1 MTSAEFKSAVREAYE
16 YAHWHCHYGATD
28 RSYPVGEDGVIDCT
42 GLVLRALYLLGK
54 VGGHLNCDEMDALMP
69 VFGFKKSTDM
79 QDIYRHPVCVVQW
92 VQPQWRGTNHVH
104 HTYVCVNAH
113 SDGTIDKYDLG
124 SDARIN
130 EDQPFVRVPVNEWGD
145 ALVFKYIWY
154 LDDGDGI
161 EILLGGRSMKTLKLE
176 QVKRGDKGNAVLLL
190 QEILK
195 VRINGINGKP
205 FYEGEPDRQF
215 GAQTEKAV
223 KDYQSV
229 RIKMGADL
237 GTADGIC
244 GEKTWNDLLG
254 LPEA

>member
-1 MTSAEFKSAVREAYE
+1 MTSAEFRDAVRKAYE
-16 YAHWHCHYGATD
+16 YAHSHCRYGATD

-69 VFGFKKSTDM
+69 VFGFTKSTDM

-130 EDQPFVRVPVNEWGD
+130 ADQPFARVPVNEWGD
-145 ALVFKYIWY
+145 ALAFKYIWY

-161 EILLGGRSMKTLKLE
+161 EILLGGKSMKTLKLA
-176 QVKRGDKGNAVLLL
+176 QIKKGDKGNAVLLL

-195 VRINGINGKP
+195 SRKQ
-205 FYEGEPDRQF
+205 YDGELDKQF
-215 GAQTEKAV
+215 GSITEKALI
-223 KDYQSV
+223 DYQTA
-229 RIKMGADL
+229 RIRMGANI
-237 GTADGIC
+237 GKADGIC
-244 GEKTWNDLLG
+244 GEKTWSDLLG